1 MFSLDRNAH
10 TKVAVEWYRKLNQ
23 YAIPHLVCL
32 THGDR
37 LYAECADEE
46 QSERDMAYTKKA
58 IKKQVEVYM
67 YIFHTHCH
75 FSPLHPPDH
84 PEGFN
89 IEKPNLTFTLLY
101 VHFLNRSFRRRL

>member
-1 MFSLDRNAH
+1 MYTHTHTHFYRNAH

-46 QSERDMAYTKKA
+46 QSERDVAYTKKA
-58 IKKQVEVYM
+58 IKKQVEVCV
-67 YIFHTHCH
+67 YIFSLP
-75 FSPLHPPDH
+75 SPDMGTSFIIPMHACD
-84 PEGFN
+84 
-89 IEKPNLTFTLLY
+89 TLL
-101 VHFLNRSFRRRL
+101 VFDRSFKTRL